1 MHLNKARERWNEK
14 GENEQRP
21 SYWQWCW
28 SFILGDSIGY
38 PVEMYLSPNWM
49 LSRVRSVKH
58 FFQNALSRA
67 RCGVLVPTSLWLG
80 PIYSLPFATVVF
92 WLHLLFFKGKAWKE
106 NSFVNFSLQ
115 PTATHTRHALKLI
128 CQTTFDSTLFK
139 SLLSHAGQ
147 LSCRD
152 VTEVTW
158 PKPRIFSCSKRRVCF
173 HSNQYFY
180 IPQKK
185 ISIYQTNSVYV
196 KLYLYSTK

>member
-1 MHLNKARERWNEK
+1 MEWKGGKWTKAQLLAVALELHPWRFDWLPCGDVFEPKLNAQQGAICEA
-14 GENEQRP
+14 
-21 SYWQWCW
+21 
-28 SFILGDSIGY
+28 
-38 PVEMYLSPNWM
+38 
-49 LSRVRSVKH
+49 

-67 RCGVLVPTSLWLG
+67 HCGVLVPTSLWLG
-80 PIYSLPFATVVF
+80 PIDSLPFATVVF
-92 WLHLLFFKGKAWKE
+92 WLHLFFKGKAWKE

-152 VTEVTW
+152 VMEVTW